1 MNIVILIILAIAIAI
16 LSWPSI
22 RANGLAYRARRERYF
37 ASQKNTAVS
46 QTIVNRGNIQSQTN
60 VAHNQTIIQN
70 NTIKN
75 KIAPANTEALPID
88 VNALIEKARREAPL
102 TSAIGKQNMTPTHD
116 DNYQGLSETS
126 KTAENDVSDKGRDKQ
141 IIRQVSPAS
150 STMKPNDVIIS
161 RVIRKKVLDK
171 YDQVIALRHETPSYI
186 ARKVFNITGGGSR
199 LQYIAAITE
208 VLNTD
213 ANNRALEG
221 E

>member
-60 VAHNQTIIQN
+60 LAHNQTIIQN

-75 KIAPANTEALPID
+75 KIAATDTKPLTKEE
-88 VNALIEKARREAPL
+88 LIEKARREAHL
-102 TSAIGKQNMTPTHD
+102 TAEMLRKMTPTHD
-116 DNYQGLSETS
+116 DNYQPVENTS
-126 KTAENDVSDKGRDKQ
+126 KTVENDVFSTNNNPS
-141 IIRQVSPAS
+141 ITRQVMPAS
-150 STMKPNDVIIS
+150 SVLEPNDVIIS
-161 RVIRKKVLDK
+161 SVIRRKVLDK

-208 VLNTD
+208 VLKTD

-221 E
+221 ENE